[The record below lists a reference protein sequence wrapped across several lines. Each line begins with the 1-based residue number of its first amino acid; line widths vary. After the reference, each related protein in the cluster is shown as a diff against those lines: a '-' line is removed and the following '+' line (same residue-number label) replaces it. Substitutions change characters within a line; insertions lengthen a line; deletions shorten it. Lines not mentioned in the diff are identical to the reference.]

1 MPIVASR
8 LTSTG
13 SLFISGEFQE
23 GIGSVQNTN
32 SSSLLNSINFNG
44 INQYLS
50 VPNNAAFKFG
60 TGNFTVEWWW
70 YLTVPFVNQEGPA
83 IGMVLNADAN
93 GGWVIYRDTS
103 HDSDRINFRMLGSG
117 GRPDINE
124 CVTTITP
131 STNVWQHWAAVR
143 NGTTFT
149 WYCDGTPCGVYTGIN
164 TNITDTLATRSS
176 LYIGW
181 APTWDYFIPGYI
193 SNLRIVKGSA
203 VYTGAFTPSR
213 PLTAV
218 AGTSLLLTMSNSA
231 TPYQD
236 SSLNNFTVTPVN
248 GPLFSGST
256 GSNIISLTTT
266 SYSAS
271 EFDEISI
278 QGSGVAKRETINYTV
293 MISGEFNEV
302 NKPI

>member
-13 SLFISGEFQE
+13 SLFISGEFKE
-23 GIGSVQNTN
+23 GIGNTN

-44 INQYLS
+44 TDQYLS

-60 TGNFTVEWWW
+60 SGNFTVEWWW
-70 YLTVPFVNQEGPA
+70 YLTVPFINQEGPA
-83 IGMVLNADAN
+83 IGMVVNADAN
-93 GGWVIYRDTS
+93 GGWVIYRDTA

-149 WYCDGTPCGVYTGIN
+149 WYCDGNPCGVYTGIS
-164 TNITDTLATRSS
+164 TNITDTLATQSP
-176 LYIGW
+176 LYIGF
-181 APTWDYFIPGYI
+181 APTWDYYIPGYI
-193 SNLRIVKGSA
+193 SNLRIVKGVA

-213 PLTAV
+213 QLTAV
-218 AGTSLLLTMSNSA
+218 TGTSLLLNMANSA
-231 TPYQD
+231 APYQD

-248 GPLFSGST
+248 GPSFSVTTS
-256 GSNIISLTTT
+256 SNSISLTT
-266 SYSAS
+266 SAYYAGGL
-271 EFDEISI
+271 DEISI
-278 QGSGVAKRETINYTV
+278 QGGGVAKRETNTGML
-293 MISGEFNEV
+293 MISGQFNEV
-302 NKPI
+302 NKPV